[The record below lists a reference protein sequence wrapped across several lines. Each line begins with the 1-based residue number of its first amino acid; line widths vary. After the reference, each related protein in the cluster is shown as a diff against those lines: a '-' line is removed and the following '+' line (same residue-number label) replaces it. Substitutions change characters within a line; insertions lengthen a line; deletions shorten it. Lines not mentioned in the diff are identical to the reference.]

1 MSTDLS
7 YSKIFM
13 REVERVL
20 EHEGGYSKDRDDAGG
35 ETKFGISKRAFP
47 ETNIL
52 DLTKADAIKIYW
64 EFYWKK
70 YKIEMLPE
78 HLQGMT
84 FDMVVNK
91 GRRGIKILQEAT
103 NSKNQRKKDSQISVD
118 GYIGRMTAK
127 ACGNLEIDRLVSF
140 NVLHY
145 SKLVL
150 NKPTQMKFWFGWF
163 RRAVSKLES

>member
-1 MSTDLS
+1 MTDLA

-13 REVERVL
+13 KEVEKVL
-20 EHEGGYSKDRDDAGG
+20 EHEGGYSKDPNDLGG

-47 ETNIL
+47 DTNIL

-64 EFYWKK
+64 EFYWRK
-70 YKIEMLPE
+70 YKISMLPE
-78 HLQGMT
+78 HLQGIT

-91 GRRGIKILQEAT
+91 GRRGVKILQEAT
-103 NSKNQRKKDSQISVD
+103 NNKNRKQKDSLITMD
-118 GYIGRMTAK
+118 GRIGRMTAK
-127 ACGNLEIDRLVSF
+127 ACQSLEIDRLVAF

-145 SKLVL
+145 SKIVQK
-150 NKPTQMKFWFGWF
+150 KPQQMRFWFGWF

>member
-1 MSTDLS
+1 MNTDLT

-13 REVERVL
+13 RQVERVL
-20 EHEGGYSKDRDDAGG
+20 EHEGGYVNDPNDAGG

-64 EFYWKK
+64 EYYWQK
-70 YKIEMLPE
+70 YKVEMLPV
-78 HLQGMT
+78 HLQGIT

-91 GRRGIKILQEAT
+91 GRRGVKILQEAS
-103 NSKNQRKKDSQISVD
+103 NNKNKRKKDNLITVD
-118 GYIGRMTAK
+118 GYIGRMTAG
-127 ACGNLEIDRLVSF
+127 ACEHLEVDRLVAF

-145 SKLVL
+145 AKLVL
-150 NKPTQMKFWFGWF
+150 NKPTQMKFWYGWF
-163 RRAVSKLES
+163 RRAVSKMEL